1 MSVGLHTACFA
12 GYIETPLG
20 AMLAIVDAAGALVR
34 LDFADDTRMQR
45 PTGPAGE
52 PGVEPGIEQAVELG
66 NGVAGK
72 AIRDDGAVAP
82 VARQLEEYFAGER
95 RRFTLPLA
103 PHGNAFLHEAWARL
117 SEVPYGSI
125 ISYGELAKRLSKPTS
140 ARAIGRANA
149 VNPISIIVP
158 CHRVIGADGRLTG
171 YGGGLE
177 RKAALLRLEGVL
189 AQEDLFSDRVDLGWT
204 AGQSSLSQPLSTRP
218 VALQE
223 SDPAPR
229 NQHAKP

>member
-1 MSVGLHTACFA
+1 MSGDRHSGCLA

-20 AMLAIVDAAGALVR
+20 TMLAIVDAAGALVR
-34 LDFADDTRMQR
+34 LDFEGDARAQR
-45 PTGPAGE
+45 RIE
-52 PGVEPGIEQAVELG
+52 PGSRQQDMESGGAAG
-66 NGVAGK
+66 N

-95 RRFTLPLA
+95 RRFTLSLA
-103 PHGNAFLHEAWARL
+103 PRGNAFLHEAWARL
-117 SEVPYGSI
+117 AEVPYGSI
-125 ISYGELAKRLSKPTS
+125 ISYGELAKRLGRPTS

-158 CHRVIGADGRLTG
+158 CHRVIGADGKLTG

-189 AQEDLFSDRVDLGWT
+189 AQEDLFFDRPDGGRM
-204 AGQSSLSQPLSTRP
+204 AR
-218 VALQE
+218 
-223 SDPAPR
+223 
-229 NQHAKP
+229 